1 MPCEGE
7 DAFHTTEDVKTM
19 IKIGDVCP
27 LFFDPMGKYPF
38 GTGCYTQ
45 KFHTSDHI
53 LLQVI
58 ADGGETVTGTLN
70 NLATGGATSVS
81 FSTYQQNDEVKVW
94 YKDFTS
100 LSEGVYSVTVSGIGE
115 SEPFSVESS
124 DYVDGLT
131 TRIRYSHKDN
141 NSFDNVFWINDT
153 QQFFDLRLECGFK
166 PGGYLP
172 QVSNEQYRN
181 QRQEIVELYAMPYDQ
196 WQLTLGDV
204 CGVPVWFLRLVNR
217 ILCLSHVEIG
227 GRLWARSEQ
236 SVPEKVQVTEDST
249 LFQATVTLEPLENE
263 VSGVGGVPEEA
274 TQSGVVAFHIDNPK
288 DGQLLQFSDDT
299 SSFENVTTVR
309 M

>member
-1 MPCEGE
+1 M
-7 DAFHTTEDVKTM
+7 K
-19 IKIGDVCP
+19 KIGDVCP
-27 LFFDPMGKYPF
+27 LFFSPMGKYPF

-53 LLQVI
+53 LLQVV
-58 ADGGETVTGTLN
+58 ADGGESVTGTLN
-70 NLATGGATSVS
+70 NLVTGDSSAIG
-81 FSTYQQNDEVKVW
+81 FSAYQQNDTVKVW
-94 YKDFTS
+94 YKDFS
-100 LSEGVYSVTVSGIGE
+100 GLPDGVYTVTVPGIGE
-115 SEPFSVESS
+115 SEPFSVETS
-124 DYVDGLT
+124 DYMDGLT

-141 NSFDNVFWINDT
+141 NSFDNVFWLGDT

-204 CGVPVWFLRLVNR
+204 CGVPVWLLRLVNR

-263 VSGVGGVPEEA
+263 VSGIGGSPESVV
-274 TQSGVVAFHIDNPK
+274 QSGVAGFHIKDPK
-288 DGQLLQFSDDT
+288 DGQLLQYNKDVSA
-299 SSFENVTTVR
+299 FENVTTVR

>member
-1 MPCEGE
+1 M
-7 DAFHTTEDVKTM
+7 T
-19 IKIGDVCP
+19 KIGDVCP
-27 LFFDPMGKYPF
+27 LFFSPMGKYPF

-53 LLQVI
+53 LLQVV
-58 ADGGETVTGTLN
+58 ADGGESVSGTLN
-70 NLATGGATSVS
+70 DLVTGGSSSIS
-81 FSTYQQNDEVKVW
+81 FSTHEQNESVNVW
-94 YKDFTS
+94 HKDFS
-100 LSEGVYSVTVSGIGE
+100 GLPDGVYSVTVDGIGE

-124 DYVDGLT
+124 DHVDGLT

-141 NSFDNVFWINDT
+141 NSFDNVFWLGDT

-263 VSGVGGVPEEA
+263 VSGIGGKPEEVV
-274 TQSGVVAFHIDNPK
+274 QSGVAGFHIKNPK
-288 DGQLLQFSDDT
+288 DGQLLQYNKDVSA
-299 SSFENVTTVR
+299 FENVTTVR

>member
-1 MPCEGE
+1 M
-7 DAFHTTEDVKTM
+7 K
-19 IKIGDVCP
+19 KIGDVCP
-27 LFFDPMGKYPF
+27 LFFSPMGKYPF

-53 LLQVI
+53 LLQVV
-58 ADGGETVTGTLN
+58 ADGGESVTGTLN
-70 NLATGGATSVS
+70 DLVTGVSSPVS
-81 FSTYQQNDEVKVW
+81 FSTYEQNDSVNVW
-94 YKDFTS
+94 HKDFS
-100 LSEGVYSVTVSGIGE
+100 GLADGVYSVTVDGIGE

-124 DYVDGLT
+124 DYMDGLT

-141 NSFDNVFWINDT
+141 NSFDNVFWLGDT

-204 CGVPVWFLRLVNR
+204 CGVPVWLLRLVNR

-227 GRLWARSEQ
+227 GRLWARSDQ

-263 VSGVGGVPEEA
+263 VSGIGGKPEEVV
-274 TQSGVVAFHIDNPK
+274 QSGVAGFHIKDPK
-288 DGQLLQFSDDT
+288 DGQLLQYNKDVSA
-299 SSFENVTTVR
+299 FENVTTVR